1 MYYTTILYY
10 LKNNHIINLFSRY
23 PDLSFYTARFAL
35 SLAISSKFPSKSLF
49 WVYREL
55 NLTALFSARN
65 WSTEISNVVVG
76 INQSTPSEHGGVVR
90 LPWYLNFGTRGDVNR
105 DIAGDKSSGGS
116 EMADDRETLG
126 VRLDVMGPM
135 NPVPDPVVSSNN
147 TVKTRRAV

>member
-1 MYYTTILYY
+1 
-10 LKNNHIINLFSRY
+10 
-23 PDLSFYTARFAL
+23 
-35 SLAISSKFPSKSLF
+35 
-49 WVYREL
+49 
-55 NLTALFSARN
+55 LTALFSARN